1 MSAGSDVLPTVR
13 WSKSGTLLIGNFAPA
28 SLESSHPPV
37 AAREKVAAFDFDG
50 TIAQTAGT
58 HIFSKSADDWRFVFP
73 NVPDVVRKAYSD
85 GFRIII
91 FSNQK
96 GLYEG
101 KGSKLEI
108 FKGKVQH
115 VARAFN
121 VPLLV
126 FASTEGDVH
135 RKPQNGMWEFFIS
148 NHVDAGVNIDISSSF
163 FVGDAAGRP
172 DRTVAGKFFKK
183 DHSAADLKF
192 ARNIGLLFHL
202 PEVYFKVDLDAA
214 KHIPTSW
221 EFDPTKYAV
230 SPVSQGNG
238 KSNFASLQPG
248 IELVIF
254 VGPPASGKTRFFKLH
269 FLPHQYVHVNQD
281 TLKDRKKCVAAA
293 RAALAAKS
301 SVVIDNTNPTSAVR
315 SEYIAVAKELGVSRI
330 RAFVFNT
337 PLEICEHN
345 NMHRVEVTKA
355 MPYPR
360 ARRERI
366 PTMVFRKFFKDV
378 EPPTANEGFIEI
390 QRIEFSP
397 EFADAEE
404 RRLWSRFYGSAWVF
418 GPDFYNN
425 TIDLFLEAW
434 PEDTANYDQV
444 TQVDR
449 VAVDLGAMGY
459 SGVIGLYVPDA
470 LYYTPKQCQSANS
483 TCVEMWAYDPVY
495 SPSNYQRLIDSLNLN
510 LTIKFLG
517 YGAQATMQAALDAGQ
532 NVLLYNWAPSAFI
545 ASNNVTKVLFAATDP
560 AQYINLAN
568 NRASAYVTTDIPT
581 IIIHKLA
588 TRKFMSDFPELQSFA
603 NQYQILDARL
613 NDMLKSTVTENLNYS
628 QAACKWVQNNRDIWE
643 PWIPAIPKS
652 VVTNYIYEDQVN
664 GILSIPGLSTF
675 LAIASLNIDGM
686 VTDCTL
692 PISGVSKAM
701 FRFFLPSLILFYII
715 LIYLGMRFFQGS
727 GIIPPALAEKFTPYY
742 MKGQSSTLICFRAA
756 IVVLTL
762 QCTEVLGNTVLRTS
776 PTITCFGP
784 EHRGAA
790 AFAIIILF
798 IFLII
803 VPIMIALIL
812 MKLAK
817 SNNIKYDQEGI
828 SNIQKLFQCLYIVFK
843 PEMYYMMP
851 ITIIEKGVTSILFT
865 MLVKFDEMIQINI
878 YIIFLGFICATRI
891 YWQPYHNHLEAYLN
905 REISLGILILISFRQ
920 YTDQYGVTQSAL
932 AQIGIVIFL
941 PLVLHIIRWT
951 ISNFDKHQ
959 EVILDTLASKNL
971 ISKQAGSRHGSRNAI
986 GEQSDSQNSL
996 NKGKKKNMRGSI
1008 EKITSAQVKVARTTS
1023 MMGSQINPGEREP
1036 LNRTDA
1042 P

>member
-1 MSAGSDVLPTVR
+1 MAPNTRQRTHAAPDSDIADCPPSKKPKTVHPFFASKSTAMSAGSDVLPTVR

-202 PEVYFKVDLDAA
+202 PEVYFKVDLEAA

-230 SPVSQGNG
+230 TPVSQGNG

-355 MPYPR
+355 MPDPR
-360 ARRERI
+360 ARRDRI

-390 QRIEFSP
+390 QLIEFSP

-404 RRLWSRFYGSAWVF
+404 RRLWSRFYV
-418 GPDFYNN
+418 
-425 TIDLFLEAW
+425 
-434 PEDTANYDQV
+434 
-444 TQVDR
+444 
-449 VAVDLGAMGY
+449 
-459 SGVIGLYVPDA
+459 
-470 LYYTPKQCQSANS
+470 
-483 TCVEMWAYDPVY
+483 
-495 SPSNYQRLIDSLNLN
+495 
-510 LTIKFLG
+510 
-517 YGAQATMQAALDAGQ
+517 
-532 NVLLYNWAPSAFI
+532 
-545 ASNNVTKVLFAATDP
+545 
-560 AQYINLAN
+560 
-568 NRASAYVTTDIPT
+568 
-581 IIIHKLA
+581 
-588 TRKFMSDFPELQSFA
+588 
-603 NQYQILDARL
+603 
-613 NDMLKSTVTENLNYS
+613 
-628 QAACKWVQNNRDIWE
+628 
-643 PWIPAIPKS
+643 
-652 VVTNYIYEDQVN
+652 
-664 GILSIPGLSTF
+664 
-675 LAIASLNIDGM
+675 
-686 VTDCTL
+686 
-692 PISGVSKAM
+692 
-701 FRFFLPSLILFYII
+701 
-715 LIYLGMRFFQGS
+715 
-727 GIIPPALAEKFTPYY
+727 
-742 MKGQSSTLICFRAA
+742 
-756 IVVLTL
+756 
-762 QCTEVLGNTVLRTS
+762 
-776 PTITCFGP
+776 
-784 EHRGAA
+784 
-790 AFAIIILF
+790 
-798 IFLII
+798 
-803 VPIMIALIL
+803 
-812 MKLAK
+812 
-817 SNNIKYDQEGI
+817 
-828 SNIQKLFQCLYIVFK
+828 
-843 PEMYYMMP
+843 
-851 ITIIEKGVTSILFT
+851 
-865 MLVKFDEMIQINI
+865 
-878 YIIFLGFICATRI
+878 
-891 YWQPYHNHLEAYLN
+891 
-905 REISLGILILISFRQ
+905 
-920 YTDQYGVTQSAL
+920 
-932 AQIGIVIFL
+932 
-941 PLVLHIIRWT
+941 
-951 ISNFDKHQ
+951 
-959 EVILDTLASKNL
+959 
-971 ISKQAGSRHGSRNAI
+971 
-986 GEQSDSQNSL
+986 
-996 NKGKKKNMRGSI
+996 
-1008 EKITSAQVKVARTTS
+1008 
-1023 MMGSQINPGEREP
+1023 
-1036 LNRTDA
+1036 
-1042 P
+1042 